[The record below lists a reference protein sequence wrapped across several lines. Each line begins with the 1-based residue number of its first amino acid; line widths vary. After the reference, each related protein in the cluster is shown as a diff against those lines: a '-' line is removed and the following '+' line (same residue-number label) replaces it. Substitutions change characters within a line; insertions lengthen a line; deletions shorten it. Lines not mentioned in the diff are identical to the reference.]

1 MEHVTLKLCDLTM
14 TTIPCPAGLRLRA
27 ARLIAHAE
35 QAEMLDAVC
44 QYLELSRVIRIRN
57 RYFAYDHITLLTA
70 LKASHPDLSLQFVAI
85 VVSGRD
91 ARALMMQRI
100 ANALQFDA
108 LCSLDAIAAPAF
120 SKCIK
125 QEHAELQSMMSP
137 GDYVRILRCH
147 RSAPDYHAKKF
158 QAGIATEL
166 PVTPVDFDDT
176 LRDIPPI
183 PSSTG
188 AV

>member
-14 TTIPCPAGLRLRA
+14 TTMPSPSRLRLRA

-35 QAEMLDAVC
+35 QTGTLDAVY
-44 QYLELSRVIRIRN
+44 QYIEHSRVIRIRHK
-57 RYFAYDHITLLTA
+57 YYAYDHITLLTA
-70 LKASHPDLSLQFVAI
+70 LKARHPDLSLKFVVI

-100 ANALQFDA
+100 ANALQLDA
-108 LCSLDAIAAPAF
+108 LLSFDAIAAPAF

-125 QEHAELQSMMSP
+125 QEHAELQPIMSP
-137 GDYVRILRCH
+137 GDYVRILGCH

-158 QAGIATEL
+158 RADITTGL